1 MNLILAAVL
10 ALSPQDFPDHTGFV
24 NDFAGVIDEKSK
36 AKLTEMLGQFAKDK
50 DTHLIVVT
58 VKSLGGLSVEEY
70 TNKLFRKWG
79 VGEKGK
85 NNGILFLNAPSE
97 RKLRIEVGK
106 GLEGRLTDIE
116 TKMILDS
123 IVRPEFKAGRPG
135 GGFLK
140 GCQAVIEKMTA
151 TKEEPKEQAVSN
163 SEKTPSGGSAGI
175 ILLVFAGGAVFVIIV
190 LVKLSE
196 EKTRKR
202 RSTYVPSSYTPS
214 TYTPPSQPST
224 YIPPIIVAPPP
235 IFREDTP
242 PPRRRSSSDDDSSS
256 SSSWGSS
263 SSSSSSSSDSGSSF
277 SGGDSG
283 GGGASSDY

>member
-1 MNLILAAVL
+1 MNLILAAIL
-10 ALSPQDFPDHTGFV
+10 AASPQDFPDHTGFV

-36 AKLTEMLGQFAKDK
+36 AKLTELLGQFAKDK

-58 VKSLGGLSVEEY
+58 VKSLGGLSVEDY

-97 RKLRIEVGK
+97 RKLRIEVGR

-116 TKMILDS
+116 AKMILDS
-123 IVRPEFKAGRPG
+123 VVRPEFKAGHPG
-135 GGFLK
+135 NGFLK
-140 GCQAVIEKMTA
+140 GCQAIIEKMTV

-163 SEKTPSGGSAGI
+163 SEKASSSGSAII
-175 ILLVFAGGAVFVIIV
+175 ILLVFAGAGVFV
-190 LVKLSE
+190 LVVFMKLSE

-214 TYTPPSQPST
+214 SQQPST
-224 YIPPIIVAPPP
+224 YVPPIIIAPPP

-242 PPRRRSSSDDDSSS
+242 PPRRRSSSSDDSSS

-263 SSSSSSSSDSGSSF
+263 SDSSSSSSSDSGSSF

>member
-10 ALSPQDFPDHTGFV
+10 ALSQDFPDHTGFV
-24 NDFAGVIDEKSK
+24 NDFAGVIDAKSK
-36 AKLTEMLGQFAKDK
+36 AKLTEMLAQFAKDK

-58 VKSLGGLSVEEY
+58 VKSLGGLTVEDY

-97 RKLRIEVGK
+97 RKLRIEVGR

-116 TKMILDS
+116 GKMILDS
-123 IVRPEFKAGRPG
+123 VVRPEFKEGRPG
-135 GGFLK
+135 NGFLK

-151 TKEEPKEQAVSN
+151 TKEEPKEQAVSQ
-163 SEKTPSGGSAGI
+163 KTSSGGGSAAI
-175 ILLVFAGGAVFVIIV
+175 ILLVFGVGAVFVIIV

-214 TYTPPSQPST
+214 TYTPPSSQGPT

-242 PPRRRSSSDDDSSS
+242 PPRRRSSSDDSSSS

-263 SSSSSSSSDSGSSF
+263 DSSSSSSSDSSSSF